1 MSSARFRW
9 TCVAVPAM
17 AALMVMGA
25 PVINYQGRMESGGAG
40 YNGTGYFKFVLHDG
54 TEGLWSND
62 GTAGMGPPAGHVTL
76 NVNKGLFHT
85 ELGNEGSGMAVL
97 HPAIFHRPSL
107 LLRTWFSTNGVDFVE
122 LSPDVVLQPP
132 SPANLN
138 TGRLLIVDGGGCG
151 DFRSI
156 QAAIDYAAGKNEGDV
171 VYILPGY
178 YELTEPL
185 RFPTDTY
192 VAVVGAATDGVL
204 IVNPS
209 GTAVVAGEGAL
220 RNVALEGMPGLTDA
234 GVTTPCRF
242 SLDECDLLGN
252 SGEDEAMVLTSI
264 VGVTVEANHVD
275 IFHNGTGGGLLL
287 GGTAELRMIDS
298 TVQIQGGTE
307 PAMQVWGEASLFLS
321 DSWVYGPPVALE
333 LNNAAGLH
341 SYRGN
346 DFEGAIEIRNLQT
359 GLEFERMSVHAPNPP
374 IAAVLVESGAGQANV
389 MFRHCRLSGAGHP
402 VVRLAAASGLN
413 ASAELEST
421 SVWLDGELPVYAIV
435 LANHADNDAENVR
448 LILRR
453 TRVLASSAA
462 QAGAMESTN
471 STVGAFATELMGH
484 DGYGIRSVGGGEV
497 DLAGC
502 SVEGG
507 TAGVRVTGPSASL
520 ELTDGA
526 ANGGDWNSSG
536 PGVWAE
542 GGVRLFIRNSELNG
556 EGLDPALAAG
566 LRLEPAADEAP
577 WAVLIGSCVFGQG
590 RGVLAMGNCS
600 FRAAATVFV
609 SERDIPVELRTLA
622 SGSPVAQFHASTLMR
637 LDAAS

>member
-1 MSSARFRW
+1 
-9 TCVAVPAM
+9 
-17 AALMVMGA
+17 
-25 PVINYQGRMESGGAG
+25 
-40 YNGTGYFKFVLHDG
+40 
-54 TEGLWSND
+54 
-62 GTAGMGPPAGHVTL
+62 
-76 NVNKGLFHT
+76 
-85 ELGNEGSGMAVL
+85 
-97 HPAIFHRPSL
+97 
-107 LLRTWFSTNGVDFVE
+107 
-122 LSPDVVLQPP
+122 
-132 SPANLN
+132 
-138 TGRLLIVDGGGCG
+138 
-151 DFRSI
+151 
-156 QAAIDYAAGKNEGDV
+156 
-171 VYILPGY
+171 
-178 YELTEPL
+178 
-185 RFPTDTY
+185 
-192 VAVVGAATDGVL
+192 
-204 IVNPS
+204 
-209 GTAVVAGEGAL
+209 
-220 RNVALEGMPGLTDA
+220 
-234 GVTTPCRF
+234 
-242 SLDECDLLGN
+242 
-252 SGEDEAMVLTSI
+252 
-264 VGVTVEANHVD
+264 
-275 IFHNGTGGGLLL
+275 
-287 GGTAELRMIDS
+287 
-298 TVQIQGGTE
+298 
-307 PAMQVWGEASLFLS
+307 
-321 DSWVYGPPVALE
+321 
-333 LNNAAGLH
+333 
-341 SYRGN
+341 
-346 DFEGAIEIRNLQT
+346 
-359 GLEFERMSVHAPNPP
+359 MSVHAPNPP

-637 LDAAS
+637 LDAASQPAVLLSGATAPSPFFANCQIEAIGYTHCFGFDGPASATIRMFNTELNTAIGAGVTVAAPTTDLGNGNYIP